1 MNEFITLSIQ
11 LHIVCVVLLVGI
23 ILMNVYWLRQKRTFF
38 TLSKR
43 LELLAPQY
51 FIVLSAIFF
60 TGIIVMAVGQF
71 SFSWAVLEMIVVWI
85 MLVAIGMKG
94 HKLYKRLD
102 KKNEQAQELYKQ
114 FAMNKE
120 LFALVLI
127 AFLLVLIYGVH

>member
-71 SFSWAVLEMIVVWI
+71 SFSWAVLEMIVVWV

-94 HKLYKRLD
+94 H

-127 AFLLVLIYGVH
+127 AFLFVLIYGVH